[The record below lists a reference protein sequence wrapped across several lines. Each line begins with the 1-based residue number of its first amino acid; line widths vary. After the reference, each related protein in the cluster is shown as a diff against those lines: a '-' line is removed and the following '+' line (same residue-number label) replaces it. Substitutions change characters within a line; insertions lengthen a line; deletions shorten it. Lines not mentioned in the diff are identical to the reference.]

1 MMFNEDSRV
10 KLPTVLHLIQL
21 GYTYVSLKDAVWD
34 TNTNIITDIFK
45 ASIAK
50 NNKGISEANISSN

>member
-1 MMFNEDSRV
+1 MFNEDSRV